1 MSGFLRADWIRFR
14 HRRDVLVIALALPVL
29 AVVGYASGL
38 TSSGNQFSFDPD
50 FSPPPEI
57 LAAMA
62 AERQRFAFPQS
73 VLTLLG
79 STGIGLLA
87 LVYLAVATVGDEF
100 GWSTI
105 RLSLLASSDRRRFL
119 ASRFV
124 ALGVV
129 TAWIVG
135 SLFVLGVVLPFAAK
149 ALGAD
154 LPTAPAIDALGTV
167 GYVASILLVA
177 ASALSFGILVA
188 LLTRSGP
195 AALVVAVIYTLV
207 EAAFGSLPIWQRDD
221 LLAWLPTLL
230 FTRASAALLD
240 QATRAAAAVRPFE
253 ELIGSPPPE
262 QPLSHVLSIQAGM
275 LVVLAWGA
283 LFLTAAFLR
292 MRRMDIPE

>member
-105 RLSLLASSDRRRFL
+105 RLSLLASSAAFIRCPRCCNSAAQRRRQP
-119 ASRFV
+119 SRS
-124 ALGVV
+124 ARP
-129 TAWIVG
+129 
-135 SLFVLGVVLPFAAK
+135 VVL
-149 ALGAD
+149 
-154 LPTAPAIDALGTV
+154 LPG
-167 GYVASILLVA
+167 SIL
-177 ASALSFGILVA
+177 SRKG
-188 LLTRSGP
+188 R
-195 AALVVAVIYTLV
+195 
-207 EAAFGSLPIWQRDD
+207 
-221 LLAWLPTLL
+221 
-230 FTRASAALLD
+230 
-240 QATRAAAAVRPFE
+240 
-253 ELIGSPPPE
+253 
-262 QPLSHVLSIQAGM
+262 
-275 LVVLAWGA
+275 GA
-283 LFLTAAFLR
+283 PV
-292 MRRMDIPE
+292 DIPA

>member
-105 RLSLLASSDRRRFL
+105 RLSLLASSDRRRSQDRMALCRRRTEVLRAEKSL
-119 ASRFV
+119 A
-124 ALGVV
+124 
-129 TAWIVG
+129 
-135 SLFVLGVVLPFAAK
+135 P
-149 ALGAD
+149 
-154 LPTAPAIDALGTV
+154 
-167 GYVASILLVA
+167 
-177 ASALSFGILVA
+177 SA
-188 LLTRSGP
+188 
-195 AALVVAVIYTLV
+195 
-207 EAAFGSLPIWQRDD
+207 Q
-221 LLAWLPTLL
+221 
-230 FTRASAALLD
+230 
-240 QATRAAAAVRPFE
+240 VR
-253 ELIGSPPPE
+253 
-262 QPLSHVLSIQAGM
+262 
-275 LVVLAWGA
+275 
-283 LFLTAAFLR
+283 
-292 MRRMDIPE
+292 RR